1 MLEVKDIDVC
11 YGDVQVL
18 RGVSL
23 SVGEGEIVGL
33 VGANGAG
40 KSTTLKAISGLI
52 PLRNGS
58 MQFDGVRLDGVPAH
72 KVVELGISHVPE
84 GRRLFPYLT
93 VKENLEVGA
102 LIPRAKK
109 VRKESLEQVF
119 SLFPVLRERSQQLAG
134 TLSGGEQQMLAIARG
149 LMSRPRLLMLDEPS
163 LGLAP
168 LFVKKI
174 FELVE
179 TIRQQG
185 ISIFLVEQNVKHCL
199 EVVNRAYVLENG
211 RVVLHGS
218 GKELLES
225 DSVRQAYLG
234 I

>member
-1 MLEVKDIDVC
+1 
-11 YGDVQVL
+11 
-18 RGVSL
+18 
-23 SVGEGEIVGL
+23 
-33 VGANGAG
+33 
-40 KSTTLKAISGLI
+40 
-52 PLRNGS
+52 
-58 MQFDGVRLDGVPAH
+58 MQFDGMRLDGVPAH

-84 GRRLFPYLT
+84 GRRLFPYMT

-109 VRKESLEQVF
+109 ARRESLEQVF
-119 SLFPVLRERSQQLAG
+119 SLFPVLRERSEQLAG
-134 TLSGGEQQMLAIARG
+134 TVSGGEQQMLAIARG

-199 EVVNRAYVLENG
+199 EVVDRAYVLENG